1 MSFSMTRIEEKARIG
16 RKNGGEWL
24 GCPLAR
30 LFREKKTARLGKK
43 ASFGRKTGENSL
55 GVAPRPPYSRE
66 NYGQNE

>member
-16 RKNGGEWL
+16 LKNGGEWL

-30 LFREKKTARLGKK
+30 LFREKKTARMAKK
-43 ASFGRKTGENSL
+43 ASFGRKIRGSSL
-55 GVAPRPPYSRE
+55 GVAPGPPYSRE